1 MKFWGFFGSGILAI
15 NSFKRE
21 RGMDLGMDF
30 GLRFG
35 KSNRTE
41 VRSCFGCSKPN
52 RYWGIP
58 KTFFFFGRTMISP
71 QVLRDEH
78 PDRVGKRW
86 RTVKRW
92 RQNPPVTCRCSRL
105 AVLSLRARQTLRLLK
120 LGIPRSV
127 TVLVRTCPRTY

>member
-1 MKFWGFFGSGILAI
+1 MG
-15 NSFKRE
+15 
-21 RGMDLGMDF
+21 LGMDF

-35 KSNRTE
+35 KANRTE

-58 KTFFFFGRTMISP
+58 KTFFFFVWGRAMITAGAQGRASGAGGQDMEDREEMEAESTSNVTM
-71 QVLRDEH
+71 
-78 PDRVGKRW
+78 
-86 RTVKRW
+86 
-92 RQNPPVTCRCSRL
+92 L
-105 AVLSLRARQTLRLLK
+105 AAGVLSLRARQTLRLLK